1 MRSAS
6 LVLGV
11 VTIVFVGLLGAP
23 VAHAA
28 GTGVTAA
35 GPGDTDE
42 SSLVVELTA
51 DGDAT
56 VSLVT
61 VYDLTDEDEQQAFQ
75 SLQDDDEATDE
86 LRDRFAER
94 MASVAT
100 STGAD
105 GDAVITDESIDLR
118 IDDDRGVV
126 TVSVTWTGLATVEND
141 TLVLTEPFASGFETD
156 RQLVVTGPDDST
168 VEATSHEP
176 VEVDAASVWWDAETD
191 LNGFE
196 LVLSLDDETDD
207 AEAVE
212 DDGPTEDEPVED
224 DAEET
229 AGADGVPGFGLVVA
243 VLAIGSGLGLVFLS
257 GRE

>member
-23 VAHAA
+23 VADAA
-28 GTGVTAA
+28 GA
-35 GPGDTDE
+35 GETDE
-42 SSLVVELTA
+42 SSLVVELTD

-94 MASVAT
+94 MASVAS

-105 GDAVITDESIDLR
+105 GEAVITGKSIDLR
-118 IDDDRGVV
+118 TDDDRGIV
-126 TVSVTWTGLATVEND
+126 TVSVTWVGLATVEDD

-156 RQLVVTGPDDST
+156 RPLVVTGPDGST
-168 VEATSHEP
+168 VDATSHEP
-176 VEVDAASVWWDAETD
+176 VEIDAASAWWDAETD

-196 LVLSLDDETDD
+196 LVLSLDDEAADD
-207 AEAVE
+207 EE
-212 DDGPTEDEPVED
+212 IGDDDPVED
-224 DAEET
+224 DDAAEET
-229 AGADGVPGFGLVVA
+229 AAADGVPGFGLVVA
-243 VLAIGSGLGLVFLS
+243 LLAVGSALGLVALS